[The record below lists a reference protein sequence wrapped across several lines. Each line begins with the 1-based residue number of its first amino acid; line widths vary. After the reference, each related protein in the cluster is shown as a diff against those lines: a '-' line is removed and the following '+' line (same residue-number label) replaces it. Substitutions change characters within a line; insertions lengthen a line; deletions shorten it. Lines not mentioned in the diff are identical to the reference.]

1 MHRWEWKKVEIFSI
15 CTTLEANDHISMR
28 NQELWVQNK
37 KKKDIRQLMV
47 KLEWNEGE
55 RICIRQKQ
63 PPEGFYV
70 HKKFAI
76 IIGKH
81 LCWSLF
87 LMTLQVLSSQI
98 YQKETPIQ
106 VLSCGICKF
115 FKNTYFEEHLREIAS
130 KQRRVL
136 P

>member
-1 MHRWEWKKVEIFSI
+1 
-15 CTTLEANDHISMR
+15 MR
-28 NQELWVQNK
+28 NQELCVQNK

-63 PPEGFYV
+63 PPEVFYV
-70 HKKFAI
+70 LKKFAI

-87 LMTLQVLSSQI
+87 LMTLQVLRFANLSKRDSNTGAFLWNLQI
-98 YQKETPIQ
+98 
-106 VLSCGICKF
+106 F
-115 FKNTYFEEHLREIAS
+115 
-130 KQRRVL
+130 
-136 P
+136 